1 MTKLKMKDFFLGT
14 AEAIGMRGIK
24 AELIGTAPSCTQK
37 TIKITDT
44 YTGREYFVRG
54 GFESTGWVTVKGLTP
69 SIAFVNGNYR
79 RIFQYGV
86 LKLGK
91 QYFQFKCMTP
101 EDKLR
106 VVERHITNQRRI
118 HGIPFDAVA
127 KNVY

>member
-44 YTGREYFVRG
+44 FTGREYFVRG
-54 GFESTGWVTVKGLTP
+54 GFESMGWVTVKGLTP
-69 SIAFVNGNYR
+69 SRAFVNGNYR
-79 RIFQYGV
+79 RILQYGV
-86 LKLGK
+86 LKLSDK
-91 QYFQFKCMTP
+91 YWCCKTMTP

-106 VVERHITNQRRI
+106 VVERHITKQRQKLGFPNI
-118 HGIPFDAVA
+118 
-127 KNVY
+127 

>member
-44 YTGREYFVRG
+44 FTGREYFVRG
-54 GFESTGWVTVKGLTP
+54 GFDSMGWVTVKGLST
-69 SIAFVNGNYR
+69 SRVFANGNYK

-86 LKLGK
+86 LRLSNQYNWGK
-91 QYFQFKCMTP
+91 FMTP
-101 EDKLR
+101 EDKLF
-106 VVERHITNQRRI
+106 VVERHIAKQRQKLGFPNI
-118 HGIPFDAVA
+118 
-127 KNVY
+127 

>member
-14 AEAIGMRGIK
+14 AEAIGMPGIK

-86 LKLGK
+86 LRLPNQWG
-91 QYFQFKCMTP
+91 KCMTP

-106 VVERHITNQRRI
+106 VVERHIAKQRRI
-118 HGIPFDAVA
+118 HGIPFTAVA